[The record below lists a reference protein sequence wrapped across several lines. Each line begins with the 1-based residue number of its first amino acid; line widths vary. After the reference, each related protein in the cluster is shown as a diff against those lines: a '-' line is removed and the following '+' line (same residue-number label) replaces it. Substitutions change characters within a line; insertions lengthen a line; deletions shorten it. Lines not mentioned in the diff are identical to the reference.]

1 MPMKTIEVPIAE
13 ARTDLCAI
21 LKRVESGEVRICLTS
36 HGRPKALIIP
46 YPSQSRPWRAAKPAD
61 PKRYGD
67 LQSPVLE
74 EWE

>member
-1 MPMKTIEVPIAE
+1 MPMKTIDVPIAE
-13 ARTDLCAI
+13 ARTDLCAL

-46 YPSQSRPWRAAKPAD
+46 VPREGPPWRAEKPAD
-61 PKRYGD
+61 PQRYGD

-74 EWE
+74 AWE